1 MYTEQRPWGNFTIL
15 YETHNMK
22 VKQIIVHVGQRLSY
36 QYHKRRQERWTIVE
50 GEGVFTLNGVDRVV
64 QVGDI
69 LSIGLGDSHRI
80 KNTGKGNLIFVEV
93 QLGESFDESDIFR
106 IEDDYNRAST

>member
-22 VKQIIVHVGQRLSY
+22 VKQITVHVGQRLSY

-50 GEGVFTLNGVDRVV
+50 GE
-64 QVGDI
+64 
-69 LSIGLGDSHRI
+69 
-80 KNTGKGNLIFVEV
+80 
-93 QLGESFDESDIFR
+93 
-106 IEDDYNRAST
+106 